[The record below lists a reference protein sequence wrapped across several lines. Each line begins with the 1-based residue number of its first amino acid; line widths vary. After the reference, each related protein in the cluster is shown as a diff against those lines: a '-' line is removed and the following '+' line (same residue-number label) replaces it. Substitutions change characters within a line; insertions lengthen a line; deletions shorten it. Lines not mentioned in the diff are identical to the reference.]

1 MNKVNEEHVKNN
13 FVVLYELL
21 DEVLDYGYPQQA
33 ELGALKGVV
42 NTHTGIKVLDLS
54 VHCSN
59 CLVGC
64 NE

>member
-1 MNKVNEEHVKNN
+1 MSKVNEEHVKNN

-42 NTHTGIKVLDLS
+42 NTHTGLKVLRL
-54 VHCSN
+54 
-59 CLVGC
+59 
-64 NE
+64 